1 MGPQEAA
8 VARKKEQDKTFWM
21 VTFSDLLSLM
31 LTFFVLLLSM
41 SSMSTETL
49 QRLNQSFGQGVGIF
63 GRSGP
68 FGIWIQPEE
77 RPVQRRVLPPWNLPS
92 YREEAEDM
100 KEVLK
105 AQVQKVGP
113 SVHVGT
119 DPRSGN
125 LQLTLDSSVLFPSG
139 EIDLDPRSRE
149 VLRQVGES
157 LRHVDGRLH
166 VAGHTDNVPINGEGP
181 RADNWALSLAR
192 AISVASYWR
201 RELYL
206 NPARLSVAGY
216 GPAFPVASNETAE
229 GRAENRRITV
239 EVVR

>member
-1 MGPQEAA
+1 M
-8 VARKKEQDKTFWM
+8 DKTFWM

-41 SSMSTETL
+41 STMSKETL

-77 RPVQRRVLPPWNLPS
+77 RPVQRQVLPPWNLPS
-92 YREEAEDM
+92 YRQQSENM
-100 KEVLK
+100 QEVLK
-105 AQVQKVGP
+105 AQVEKLGP

-139 EIDLDPRSRE
+139 AVELSGEARE
-149 VLRQVGES
+149 VLRKVGES

-166 VAGHTDNVPINGEGP
+166 VEGHSDDVPINGEGP

-201 RELYL
+201 RELHL
-206 NPARLSVAGY
+206 NPARLSVTGY

-229 GRAENRRITV
+229 GRAKNRRITV